1 MTRQLSLTRFDT
13 DAVFI
18 FMRFLR
24 LVLFVL
30 ALGMC
35 LQAAPASA
43 SPTPQQFVDDL
54 ANKAFAILRDDTLE
68 DEARFA
74 KFRSLLREGVD
85 LNRVGRFVLGKYW
98 RRATPEQRSEYENL
112 FGDYVIASY
121 ASRLGEY
128 AHSTVT
134 VKGVVSNSGKEHI
147 VTTLV
152 MPPKA
157 IEPIRVDWRVRGSG
171 QELKIVDI
179 MIEGISMALSQR
191 SEFASVIQGNGG
203 DMTVLLDRLRGV
215 AATIRPAEKL
225 SASNP

>member
-1 MTRQLSLTRFDT
+1 MTRQLSPTQFDT
-13 DAVFI
+13 ETAFNP
-18 FMRFLR
+18 MRFLR

-30 ALGMC
+30 AVGFC
-35 LQAAPASA
+35 LQSAPAIA

-54 ANKAFAILRDDTLE
+54 ANKAFAVLRDDTLE
-68 DEARFA
+68 DAARFQ

-85 LNRVGRFVLGKYW
+85 LPRVGRFVLGKYW
-98 RRATPEQRSEYENL
+98 RRATPEQRSEYDSL

-121 ASRLGEY
+121 ASRLSEY

-152 MPPKA
+152 RAPKA
-157 IEPIRVDWRVRGSG
+157 VEPIRVDWRVRDSG
-171 QELKIVDI
+171 QGLKIVDI
-179 MIEGISMALSQR
+179 MIEGISMAISQR
-191 SEFASVIQGNGG
+191 SEFASVIQSNGG

-215 AATIRPAEKL
+215 AATIQPPEKV
-225 SASNP
+225 SASN